1 MILQGFIVPG
11 KPHPLLAAE
20 KSKPWAEVR
29 KAFETAAKEI
39 ENANPDLIL
48 IYSTQWLSVI
58 GHQIQADP
66 KPKWTHVDPEW
77 HDMGNMP
84 YEFKMDAEFAKAY
97 ESAAHKRG
105 LHARTVAYH
114 GFPIDTG
121 TVVALKLL
129 NPNNKIPACVV
140 SCNMYADRAE
150 TLVLG
155 KAAAD
160 ALRTTGK
167 KAVAVA
173 VTGLS
178 HRLFT
183 KPFDPKDDR
192 IYSLKDDEW
201 NRKILELLA
210 EGRLED
216 VSQVAREFSN
226 QASGDQKMKAVWW
239 LASLM
244 GQTNKYEGKV
254 HTYQPIWGTGAA
266 VVSLKPSDK
275 GDVRKEFDEEDVEI
289 YTGNRNVLGGGTAS
303 AVSAAV
309 SESVSAQKSANRTAT
324 ETETETALSGSV
336 HVASTKAPKPVG
348 AYPHARKVGDLLY
361 LSGVGPR
368 QPITNEIPGGPVRDP
383 SGNALNYDVAAQTR
397 AVIKNVKDIL
407 EASGSKLEN
416 VLDVSVFLIDM
427 DRDFQTFNKVYAEY
441 FGTIQPTRT
450 TVAVRALPT
459 PIAVELKVIAKA

>member
-1 MILQGFIVPG
+1 
-11 KPHPLLAAE
+11 
-20 KSKPWAEVR
+20 
-29 KAFETAAKEI
+29 
-39 ENANPDLIL
+39 
-48 IYSTQWLSVI
+48 I

-77 HDMGNMP
+77 HDMGDMP
-84 YEFKMDAEFAKAY
+84 YEFKMDAAFAKEY
-97 ESAAHKRG
+97 ESASKKRG

-129 NPNNKIPACVV
+129 NPNNKFPACVV

-155 KAAAD
+155 KAAGD

-167 KAVAVA
+167 KAVALA

-183 KPFDPKDDR
+183 KPFDPKDDK

-226 QASGDQKMKAVWW
+226 QANGDQRMKAIWW
-239 LASLM
+239 LAALM

-254 HTYQPIWGTGAA
+254 HAYQPIWGTGAA
-266 VVSLKPSDK
+266 VVGLKPSEK
-275 GDVRKEFDEEDVEI
+275 GDLRKEFDEEDVEF
-289 YTGNRNVLGGGTAS
+289 YSGARNVLGGTQASGTGQSGNPATGQPGK
-303 AVSAAV
+303 AV
-309 SESVSAQKSANRTAT
+309 QAT
-324 ETETETALSGSV
+324 GGAIKTD
-336 HVASTKAPKPVG
+336 KAPTPVG

-368 QPITNEIPGGPVRDP
+368 QPGTNEIPGGPVRDGAGKP
-383 SGNALNYDVAAQTR
+383 LNYDVVAQTR

-407 EASGSKLEN
+407 EASGSSLEN

-427 DRDFQTFNKVYAEY
+427 DRDFAAFNKTYAEY
-441 FGTIQPTRT
+441 FTHIQPTRT
-450 TVAVRALPT
+450 TVAVSALPT